1 MKSIEEILNL
11 YFKPTIKGNL
21 PIEGVFTDSRKPLK
35 NGLFIALTGPNFDG
49 HDFVLQAIEKGAS
62 AIAVQ
67 KDKKVPVNNTKITLY
82 EVENPLDFYQNL
94 AKKYLKHHP
103 AIKIAITGSTGKT
116 TTKEF
121 SKALLSQK
129 YKVFAT
135 QDNLNN
141 QVGVPLS
148 ALSLTNEEIAIFEL
162 GTGKPGDIKKL
173 AQIIKPHYY
182 IVTSVG
188 EGHLEFFQSIDEVAK
203 EKASGIEY
211 AKKGICF
218 KNLAKYLNF
227 KPFKKIS
234 LRKIFNKIKPYQEGY
249 FCEVDN
255 ISFQFPFF
263 GTYQLENFAL
273 ALALAQNFKIK
284 SYEAI
289 RGLSKIK
296 FPSYRQEKKEKKEV
310 TFYLD
315 CYNANPLSMLKATQA
330 FCDLPFLK
338 GRRLLILG
346 DMLELGEK
354 SPQLHSQ
361 LGEKLNL
368 LKCDKILFIGTAIKD
383 AFKSYQGKKAYFDN
397 QKDLILYL
405 KEKAQPQDKIFIKA
419 SRGMELEKVYEA
431 F

>member
-1 MKSIEEILNL
+1 MKTIQEILNL
-11 YFKPTIKGNL
+11 YFKPTFQGNL

-35 NGLFIALTGPNFDG
+35 NGLFIALTGPHFDG
-49 HDFVLQAIEKGAS
+49 HDFIVKAIEKGAS
-62 AIAVQ
+62 AIAFQ
-67 KDKKVPVNNTKITLY
+67 KGNKIPTTNPEITLY

-94 AKKYLKHHP
+94 AEKYLKHHP
-103 AIKIAITGSTGKT
+103 ALKIAITGSSGKT

-135 QDNLNN
+135 QGNLNN
-141 QVGVPLS
+141 QVGVPFS
-148 ALSLTNEEIAIFEL
+148 ALSLTNEDIAIFEL

-173 AQIIKPHYY
+173 ANIIKPHYY
-182 IVTSVG
+182 VVTSVG
-188 EGHLEFFQSIDEVAK
+188 EGHLEFFKTLDEVAK

-218 KNLAKYLNF
+218 KNLAKYPSF
-227 KPFKKIS
+227 KPFEKIS
-234 LRKIFNKIKPYQEGY
+234 LRKIFTKTKPYQEGF
-249 FCEVDN
+249 FCDVDN

-273 ALALAQNFKIK
+273 ALALAQNCEIK

-296 FPSYRQEKKEKKEV
+296 LPSYRQEKKEKKEI

-338 GRRLLILG
+338 GRKILILG
-346 DMLELGEK
+346 DMLELGKE
-354 SPQLHSQ
+354 SPALHTQ
-361 LGEKLNL
+361 LGKKLNL
-368 LKCDKILFIGTAIKD
+368 LKCDEILFIGTAIKD
-383 AFKSYQGKKAYFDN
+383 TFDAYQEKKAYFN
-397 QKDLILYL
+397 KKEDLILYL
-405 KEKAQPQDKIFIKA
+405 KKRAQPQDKIFIKA
-419 SRGMELEKVYEA
+419 SRGMQLEEVYEA